1 MTICRFFLFPDLW
14 LCGSQEALLAAACH
28 FRVTPPIHTSFLY
41 LCSTRLPPTSYFS
54 SHLCRTSV
62 LLSPPSLLKTSR
74 FMSFVLLP
82 LPSLLR
88 PLLCPFSLSLFFFRA
103 PGGAPRGPVVEAFLH
118 RPQPG
123 LPPLSGPGTGPP
135 PPPVLLPPPPLP
147 KLAHLRPR
155 SPRVPPRSAPGPA
168 LHTPASRSVTAT
180 ARGLVGTVL
189 VLWLTLM
196 LCLLMFLHA
205 CLFLWLCRLQA
216 GVV

>member
-1 MTICRFFLFPDLW
+1 MAARRRCWLLLVILEFPLM
-14 LCGSQEALLAAACH
+14 
-28 FRVTPPIHTSFLY
+28 HTSF
-41 LCSTRLPPTSYFS
+41 LCSTRLPPSSYFS

-62 LLSPPSLLKTSR
+62 LLSLPPSLLKTSR

-82 LPSLLR
+82 PPSPLR

-123 LPPLSGPGTGPP
+123 PPPLSGPGTGPP

-168 LHTPASRSVTAT
+168 LHTPASCSVTAT